1 MRLVCCE
8 NLFLILV
15 IPVWYDQICILV
27 SVEEQLH
34 KFVFF
39 LGTVS
44 RKKTVVILDFVKM
57 RGAVILG
64 YIYVVFYVVYII
76 F

>member
-1 MRLVCCE
+1 M
-8 NLFLILV
+8 
-15 IPVWYDQICILV
+15 

-44 RKKTVVILDFVKM
+44 RKKTVVLLDFVKM